1 LLTPDDL
8 NLLNR
13 ILHSSD
19 PAAGI
24 PDNLHY
30 QLLLKGAVLTLEED
44 ASPEAMGVLLEAAVN
59 CPLPTIQSLAL
70 QTLGEMAVAG
80 NSPAADMLYEMAVV
94 YHHREAQ
101 EIIERERLRAT
112 PPHMQAAYYLIAGQI
127 EKYNRLDTDFSL
139 LTQYYLQAAKPVQQ
153 RILDA
158 AKRSG
163 MQNWALLITSVE
175 STRAEPLRRL
185 VQQYPLFNQRERW
198 LTLELLKTRASTGSD
213 RAAEVICELFI
224 QHDDETA
231 RNLALDLAYTPRDPV
246 QRALFFFL
254 SEQWDRYE
262 KLDFHHTLIGTAYEA
277 AGPTLRKRL
286 LSHSRYAGQLEWL
299 QTLSGRNR
307 PRWLGELDDVDWET
321 TIERLTAATK
331 WDELWRLA
339 QAAPPIW
346 SARVMCRLSDE
357 GWSPPAPDEH
367 TLFSK
372 MIGLAQECLEQPLEL
387 QAPRRLQMPEGDILA
402 IAISPDGSLLAAG
415 GSGSTIYTWHL
426 PAAQRM
432 PGTVTMPAPST
443 RALLFTSH
451 SGYLATANGDDQI
464 RIFRMPEGKVIKT
477 MSGHKNVIRGLV
489 LHPDE
494 RTLFSAS
501 FDGSLRAWRFP
512 FGTEQQKIE
521 QSEREIHALALSPE
535 GDVLLS
541 AGANQIIRVWKW
553 PEGKLVREIQA
564 HKATITILACSS
576 TGQVAASYG
585 ADRVIRIWNYA
596 SGKLLNEI
604 PLDENAG
611 NVTALAVHPSE
622 QVVIAGSDRGS
633 IRFWSISTAKQLP
646 PSPLTDH
653 QQRIT
658 NLAFAAGGE
667 MMISS
672 SLDGQICLWNLET
685 FLLVR
690 LPIESARPDTIRFI
704 QQRLI
709 YSDLSRAEQTWLRYT
724 HELIRWRQRFD
735 VEIGD
740 VEPIH
745 IGEFDIQL

>member
-1 LLTPDDL
+1 LLTPDEL
-8 NLLNR
+8 NLLDR

-19 PAAGI
+19 PTAGL
-24 PDNLHY
+24 PENLHY
-30 QLLLKGAVLTLEED
+30 QLLLKGAVLTLAED
-44 ASPEAMGVLLEAAVN
+44 ASPEAMTVLLEASVN
-59 CPLPTIQSLAL
+59 CPLPSVQSLAL
-70 QTLGEMAVAG
+70 KTLGDMAVAG
-80 NSPAADMLYEMAVV
+80 STSAADMLFELAVI
-94 YHHREAQ
+94 YHHPGAQ
-101 EIIERERLRAT
+101 ETIERDRLRST
-112 PPHMQAAYYLIAGQI
+112 RPHLQAAYFLITGQL
-127 EKYNRLDTDFSL
+127 EKYNRLDPDLSL
-139 LTQYYLQAAKPVQQ
+139 ITQYYLQAAKPVQV

-158 AKRSG
+158 ARRSG
-163 MQNWALLITSVE
+163 MQNWALLITSVD

-198 LTLELLKTRASTGSD
+198 LTLELLKTRAATGSE
-213 RAAEVICELFI
+213 RAAEAVCQLFI
-224 QHDDETA
+224 QHDDPIA
-231 RNLALDLAYTPRDPV
+231 RQLALDLGYAPRDPT

-254 SEQWDRYE
+254 AEQWDRYE
-262 KLDFHHTLIGTAYEA
+262 KLDFHHTLIGSAYESA
-277 AGPTLRKRL
+277 APILRKRL

-307 PRWLGELDDVDWET
+307 PRWLGELDDVDWED
-321 TIERLTAATK
+321 TIARLTATHK

-346 SARVMCRLSDE
+346 SARVMALLAEES
-357 GWSPPAPDEH
+357 WSPAGPEEAS
-367 TLFSK
+367 LFSK
-372 MIGLAQECLEQPLEL
+372 MTGLAQECLDQPLEL
-387 QAPRRLQMPEGDILA
+387 QKPRLLRMPEGDIQA
-402 IAISPDGSLLAAG
+402 MTISPDGSLLASG
-415 GSGSTIYTWHL
+415 GSGSTIYIWQL
-426 PAAQRM
+426 PGGQRLAN
-432 PGTVTMPAPST
+432 PVILPTPST

-451 SGYLATANGDDQI
+451 SGYLTTANGDDQI

-477 MSGHKNVIRGLV
+477 MSGHKNVIRSLA

-521 QSEREIHALALSPE
+521 QGERELHALTVSPE
-535 GDVLLS
+535 GDFVLS
-541 AGANQIIRVWKW
+541 AGANQMIRVWKW

-564 HKATITILACSS
+564 HKAAITILSCST
-576 TGQVAASYG
+576 TGQIAASYG
-585 ADRVIRIWNYA
+585 ADRIIRVWNYA

-604 PLDENAG
+604 ALDEQAG

-622 QVVIAGSDRGS
+622 QVVIAGSDRGT

-653 QQRIT
+653 AARIT
-658 NLAFAAGGE
+658 GLAFAAGGE
-667 MMISS
+667 MLVSS
-672 SLDGQICLWNLET
+672 SLDGTIRLWNLET

-690 LPIESARPDTIRFI
+690 LPVESARPDTIRFI

-735 VEIGD
+735 VELGD
-740 VEPIH
+740 IEPIQ